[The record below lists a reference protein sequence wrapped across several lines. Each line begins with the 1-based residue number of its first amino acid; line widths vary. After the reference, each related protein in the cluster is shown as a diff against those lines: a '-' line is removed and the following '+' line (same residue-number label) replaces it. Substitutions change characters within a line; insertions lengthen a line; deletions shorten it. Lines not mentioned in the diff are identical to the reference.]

1 MRGGQNI
8 NINTSL
14 EEADS
19 NPHGWLWRVEDF
31 KGGSNCRCGR
41 NSKRTRIRS
50 AAWRCDWIAAIS
62 RQNFNKWGV
71 LLTDEERKWFLEMEY
86 TPSKDVV
93 KTVEMVAKDSEYY
106 IHLFDKA
113 AVRCKKIGS
122 NFERILLWVKSYQ
135 KYCVRY
141 REAVRKEK
149 SNNATNI
156 TLS

>member
-1 MRGGQNI
+1 
-8 NINTSL
+8 
-14 EEADS
+14 
-19 NPHGWLWRVEDF
+19 
-31 KGGSNCRCGR
+31 
-41 NSKRTRIRS
+41 
-50 AAWRCDWIAAIS
+50 
-62 RQNFNKWGV
+62 
-71 LLTDEERKWFLEMEY
+71 MEY